1 MLAAQAPDSI
11 TMEVSREAFRNAMS
25 VLAAAVNVVTTD
37 GPAGR
42 AGFTATAV
50 CSVSDEPPSLLV
62 CLNRS
67 ASVYETF
74 CANGH
79 LCVNTLTAD
88 QQALSNLFGG
98 KTSMTERF
106 ATADWS
112 TECTGAPL
120 LDDALINFDCRI
132 TNRVA
137 VGSHDIL
144 ICEIVS
150 IRQRECGDSLIYF
163 QRSYC
168 NAIQLMSAQH
178 G

>member
-1 MLAAQAPDSI
+1 MLAVKIPEPMP
-11 TMEVSREAFRNAMS
+11 MEVNRDAFRNAMS

-67 ASVYETF
+67 ASVYDIFSTNE
-74 CANGH
+74 H
-79 LCVNTLTAD
+79 LCVNTLTSD

-98 KTSMTERF
+98 KSSMDERF
-106 ATADWS
+106 ASAKWS
-112 TECTGAPL
+112 TDCTGVPM

-132 TNRVA
+132 SNRVA
-137 VGSHDIL
+137 AGSHDIL
-144 ICEIVS
+144 ICEIVG
-150 IRQRECGDSLIYF
+150 IRQRESGDGLIYF
-163 QRSYC
+163 QRGYC
-168 NAIQLMSAQH
+168 NASQRA
-178 G
+178 

>member
-1 MLAAQAPDSI
+1 MLAMKTPEP
-11 TMEVSREAFRNAMS
+11 MPVEVSRDAFRNAMS

-62 CLNRS
+62 CLNRN

-74 CANGH
+74 CRNSH
-79 LCVNTLTAD
+79 LCVNTLTAG

-98 KTSMTERF
+98 KSSMEERF
-106 ATADWS
+106 ATAQWS

-132 TNRVA
+132 SNRVA
-137 VGSHDIL
+137 AGSHDIL
-144 ICEIVS
+144 ICEVVAV
-150 IRQRECGDSLIYF
+150 RQQTSGDGLLYF
-163 QRSYC
+163 QRGYC
-168 NAIQLMSAQH
+168 NAAARS
-178 G
+178 

>member
-1 MLAAQAPDSI
+1 MLAVKKPVLPPV
-11 TMEVSREAFRNAMS
+11 ELSRDDFRNAMA

-62 CLNRS
+62 CLNRN
-67 ASVYETF
+67 ASVYDTF

-79 LCVNTLTAD
+79 LCVNTLTSD

-98 KTSMTERF
+98 KTSMAERF

-112 TECTGAPL
+112 IEYTGSPI
-120 LDDALINFDCRI
+120 LDDALVNFDCRI
-132 TNRVA
+132 SNRVQ

-144 ICEIVS
+144 ICEIVG
-150 IRQRECGDSLIYF
+150 IRQRERGDSLIYF

-168 NAIQLMSAQH
+168 NTQQLT
-178 G
+178 

>member
-1 MLAAQAPDSI
+1 MLAVKTPDSI
-11 TMEVSREAFRNAMS
+11 PVEVSREAFRNAMS

-67 ASVYETF
+67 ASVYDTF
-74 CANGH
+74 CTNGH
-79 LCVNTLTAD
+79 LCVNTLTSD
-88 QQALSNLFGG
+88 QHALSNLFGG
-98 KTSMTERF
+98 KTSMAELF

-112 TECTGAPL
+112 TELTGAPL
-120 LDDALINFDCRI
+120 LNDALINFDCRI
-132 TNRVA
+132 GNRVS

-144 ICEIVS
+144 ICEIVG
-150 IRQRECGDSLIYF
+150 IRQREGGDSLIYF
-163 QRSYC
+163 QRNYC
-168 NAIQLMSAQH
+168 NAQQLMD

>member
-1 MLAAQAPDSI
+1 MLAMKTPEP
-11 TMEVSREAFRNAMS
+11 MPVEVSRDAFRNAMS

-62 CLNRS
+62 CLNRN
-67 ASVYETF
+67 ASVYDTF

-79 LCVNTLTAD
+79 LCVNTLTSG

-98 KTSMTERF
+98 KSSMQERF
-106 ATADWS
+106 ATAEWS

-137 VGSHDIL
+137 AGSHDIL
-144 ICEIVS
+144 ICEVVAV
-150 IRQRECGDSLIYF
+150 RQQADGEGLVYF
-163 QRSYC
+163 QRGYC
-168 NAIQLMSAQH
+168 NATSRA
-178 G
+178 

>member
-1 MLAAQAPDSI
+1 MLAVKAPDSI
-11 TMEVSREAFRNAMS
+11 PAEVSREAFRNAMS
-25 VLAAAVNVVTTD
+25 VLAAAVHVVTTD

-62 CLNRS
+62 CLNRN
-67 ASVYETF
+67 ASVYDIF

-79 LCVNTLTAD
+79 LCVNTLTSD
-88 QQALSNLFGG
+88 QQAISNVFGG
-98 KTSMTERF
+98 KTVMAERF

-112 TECTGAPL
+112 AECTGSPL
-120 LDDALINFDCRI
+120 LNGALINFDCRI
-132 TNRVA
+132 SNRVA
-137 VGSHDIL
+137 AGGHDIL
-144 ICEIVS
+144 ICEVVG
-150 IRQRECGDSLIYF
+150 IRQRECGDGLIYF

-168 NAIQLMSAQH
+168 SAKQLTSAQQ

>member
-1 MLAAQAPDSI
+1 MLAMKTPEP
-11 TMEVSREAFRNAMS
+11 MPVEVSRDAFRNAMS

-62 CLNRS
+62 CLNRN

-74 CANGH
+74 CRNGQ
-79 LCVNTLTAD
+79 LCVNTLTAG

-98 KTSMTERF
+98 KSSMEERF
-106 ATADWS
+106 ATAQWS

-132 TNRVA
+132 SNRVA
-137 VGSHDIL
+137 AGSHDIL
-144 ICEIVS
+144 ICEVVAV
-150 IRQRECGDSLIYF
+150 RQQTSGDGLIYF
-163 QRSYC
+163 QRGYC
-168 NAIQLMSAQH
+168 NAAARS
-178 G
+178 